1 VKLSPIPAVLFAL
14 VSLSLP
20 ACSKEEHVEELKKIV
35 PTYPQSQAVTL
46 TQQYVCQIHSQRHI
60 QVRALEMGYLEA
72 ITVKEGQAVKEGDL
86 LFKVIPILYQK
97 NAEVRQAEA
106 SLAELQYKYSQQL
119 LRDDVVSKN
128 EVLLL
133 EAKMKRAQATAEMA
147 TAELNFATVKASFDG
162 IIDRLYQQQGSLVQK
177 GEVLTTMSD
186 NSTMWVY
193 FNIPEA
199 RYLEYISNLKPNEE
213 LQIELML
220 ANGQKFSQLG
230 KMVWDGTSWKT
241 GAIEADFNNQT
252 GNISFRADFPNPD
265 RLLRHGQTGTVLISK
280 VQRDAIVIPQKATFE
295 VLAKRYVY
303 VVDDD
308 NVAHQREIAVEHNL
322 DDIFVVKSGVDASEK
337 IVLEGIQQIRDGDKV
352 EIEAPQTEQVAA
364 ANLSS
369 T

>member
-1 VKLSPIPAVLFAL
+1 MKTFPIPTVLLVL

-20 ACSKEEHVEELKKIV
+20 ACSKEEHHEEVHKIV

-60 QVRALEMGYLEA
+60 KVRALEMGYLEA

-97 NAEVRQAEA
+97 NAEVRKAEA
-106 SLAELQYKYSQQL
+106 SLAQLEYKYSQQL

-133 EAKMKRAQATAEMA
+133 EAKMKRAEANADLA

-186 NSTMWVY
+186 NSVMWVY
-193 FNIPEA
+193 FNVPEA
-199 RYLEYISNLKPNEE
+199 RYLEYVSNLKQNEE
-213 LQIELML
+213 LQIELVL
-220 ANGQKFSQLG
+220 ANGNKFDQLG
-230 KMVWDGTSWKT
+230 KMAWDGNSWKT

-252 GNISFRADFPNPD
+252 GNISFRADFPNPG

-280 VQRDAIVIPQKATFE
+280 VQKDAVVIPQKATFE

-308 NVAHQREIAVEHNL
+308 NVAHQREIAVEHDL
-322 DDIFVVKSGVDASEK
+322 DDIFVIKSGVDVNEK
-337 IVLEGIQQIRDGDKV
+337 IVLEGIRQIRDGDKV
-352 EIEAPQTEQVAA
+352 EIEDHPSGQLA
-364 ANLSS
+364 ANLSRG
-369 T
+369 